1 MLETNTLFRKL
12 AIGNHKLRELSD
24 EDVKTLTEYAPKA
37 VIIAS
42 HMDTVSHLTVT
53 RNDIRKM
60 KLNNVLVPEDNE
72 IMEF

>member
-1 MLETNTLFRKL
+1 MN
-12 AIGNHKLRELSD
+12 D

-60 KLNNVLVPEDNE
+60 KLNNVLVPEDND
-72 IMEF
+72 IIEF